1 MGKFLYMVEYM
12 GQGIQKYV
20 KENLWKAIFKKFKV
34 ACSVIISLQIFE
46 RLPQMGPFLNHLSR
60 GNCNPYI
67 PLFSPRKG
75 IRNRIKYRIF
85 VFLQVCDFRKLDQN
99 NNVLKLL

>member
-20 KENLWKAIFKKFKV
+20 KENLWKAIFKKFEV

-46 RLPQMGPFLNHLSR
+46 RLPQMGPFLNNLSR

-75 IRNRIKYRIF
+75 IQKPDKIPYF
-85 VFLQVCDFRKLDQN
+85 CVFTSL
-99 NNVLKLL
+99 

>member
-20 KENLWKAIFKKFKV
+20 KENLWKTIFKKFEV
-34 ACSVIISLQIFE
+34 VCSVIISLQILE
-46 RLPQMGPFLNHLSR
+46 RLPQMGPFLNNLSR
-60 GNCNPYI
+60 GNCKPYI

-75 IRNRIKYRIF
+75 I
-85 VFLQVCDFRKLDQN
+85 QKLDKIPYFC
-99 NNVLKLL
+99 VFTSLWL